1 MAGPRFLI
9 GFGER
14 LTTPISPSR
23 SGGSPQPP
31 YTVQQARARLAPML
45 SAATAS
51 ADSLPKTAC
60 PEDETVTAVTLHPQ
74 YLSKSGYPTR
84 LLTSMQLDPLGSR
97 PVAIAPLHGK
107 PRASTL
113 LFLATTRVNLQLLAA
128 RLRADAPLGGA
139 ENGIVSLEE
148 FRLNNPD
155 DRLRLAAAPRDSE
168 TVAELVLHSDRDITL
183 QGLLDFSRDLDL
195 DVAIDRRLD
204 NGGLAFVPVTGTNAA
219 IAALAGYSFT
229 RVIRR
234 MPRMRTQ
241 LGRETATRT
250 TLSTFRPALPAAE
263 PTDRELTI
271 AVFDG
276 GLPTETPLA
285 RWVDAH
291 TFADS
296 AAPHRNYLDHGHR
309 VTSALLFGSVDPVH
323 PVPVPYGFVDHYQ
336 VLDEDTDDDQC
347 ELYTAIER
355 IDTVL
360 RQRKYEFVN
369 VSIGPE
375 LPIEDDEVH
384 AWTAF
389 WDDYLSD
396 GTTLATIAVGNNGEA
411 DKPSGNARV
420 QVPADSVNALAVGSS
435 DRVGAQWNRAPYSA
449 IGPGRSPGT
458 VKPDLLAFG
467 GSDHEPF
474 HVVGPDGTAVPD
486 SGTSFAAPMALR
498 AALGARTL
506 FGPKLGA
513 LDLKAL
519 LVHTAERRTSSPD
532 SDSGHG
538 RIAATLADMVLCG
551 DGEARVLYQGE
562 LTPAK
567 YLRAQIPLPAALPA
581 GMVRI
586 RATLVY
592 ATPVDPADPGSYTR
606 SGLDVTFRPHDEK
619 FAESTR
625 IHPDSAPF
633 FRATE
638 LDPEAVLRRDS
649 YKWDTVLHAERS
661 KRVNSLRNPV
671 FDIHH
676 NAREAGHPTATAQPI
691 RYAMVITVRHA
702 KVDDLYER
710 VLSAYVTQLEA
721 LRPTI
726 EIPLDV

>member
-31 YTVQQARARLAPML
+31 YTVEQARARLAPML

-60 PEDETVTAVTLHPQ
+60 PEDETVAAVTLHPQ

-97 PVAIAPLHGK
+97 PVAIAPEHGT

-128 RLRADAPLGGA
+128 RIRADAPLGGA
-139 ENGIVSLEE
+139 ENGIVSLAE
-148 FRLNNPD
+148 FRLNNPE
-155 DRLRLAAAPRDSE
+155 DRLRLATAPRDSE
-168 TVAELVLHSDRDITL
+168 TVAELVLHSDRDIAL

-204 NGGLAFVPVTGTNAA
+204 NGGLAFVPVTGTHAA
-219 IAALAGYSFT
+219 IAALADYSFT

-241 LGRETATRT
+241 LGRDTFTRT
-250 TLSTFRPALPAAE
+250 RLSTFRPVLPTAE

-276 GLPTETPLA
+276 GLPTETPLT
-285 RWVDAH
+285 RWVDTH
-291 TFADS
+291 TFVDS
-296 AAPHRNYLDHGHR
+296 AAPQRNYLDHGHR

-323 PVPVPYGFVDHYQ
+323 PVPVPYGYIDHYQ
-336 VLDEDTDDDQC
+336 VLDENTDDDQC
-347 ELYTAIER
+347 ELYAAIER

-420 QVPADSVNALAVGSS
+420 QVPADSVNALAIGSS

-619 FAESTR
+619 FAEPTR

-638 LDPEAVLRRDS
+638 LDPEAVLRRNAH
-649 YKWDTVLHAERS
+649 KWDTVLHAERS

-676 NAREAGHPTATAQPI
+676 NARESGHPTATAQPI
-691 RYAMVITVRHA
+691 RYSMVITVRHA

>member
-14 LTTPISPSR
+14 LTAPISPSR
-23 SGGSPQPP
+23 AGGSPQPP
-31 YTVQQARARLAPML
+31 YTVAQARARLAPML

-51 ADSLPKTAC
+51 ADALPKTAC

-84 LLTSMQLDPLGSR
+84 LLTSLQLDPLGSR
-97 PVAIAPLHGK
+97 PVAIAPEHGT

-113 LFLATTRVNLQLLAA
+113 LFLATTRVNLQLLTA
-128 RLRADAPLGGA
+128 RICADAPLGSA
-139 ENGIVSLEE
+139 ENGIVSLAE
-148 FRLNNPD
+148 FRLNNPE
-155 DRLRLAAAPRDSE
+155 DRLRLTAAPRNSE
-168 TVAELVLHSDRDITL
+168 TVAELVLHSDRDIAL

-204 NGGLAFVPVTGTNAA
+204 NGGLAFVPVTGTHAA
-219 IAALAGYSFT
+219 IAALADYSFT

-241 LGRETATRT
+241 LGRDTATRT
-250 TLSTFRPALPAAE
+250 SLSTFRPTLPTDE

-276 GLPTETPLA
+276 GLPTTSPLT

-296 AAPHRNYLDHGHR
+296 AAPQRNYLDHGHR

-323 PVPVPYGFVDHYQ
+323 PVPVPYGYIDHYQ

-347 ELYTAIER
+347 ELYAAIER
-355 IDTVL
+355 IDSVL

-411 DKPSGNARV
+411 DRPSGNARV
-420 QVPADSVNALAVGSS
+420 QVPADSVNALAIGSS
-435 DRVGAQWNRAPYSA
+435 DRVGAQWNRASYSA

-567 YLRAQIPLPAALPA
+567 YLRAHIPLPAALPA

-619 FAESTR
+619 FAEPTR

-633 FRATE
+633 FRANE
-638 LDPEAVLRRDS
+638 LDPEAVLRRNS
-649 YKWDTVLHAERS
+649 HKWDTVLHAERS
-661 KRVNSLRNPV
+661 KRVHSLRNPV

-676 NAREAGHPTATAQPI
+676 NARESGHSTATAQPI
-691 RYAMVITVRHA
+691 RYSMVITVRHA

>member
-14 LTTPISPSR
+14 LTAPISPSR

-31 YTVQQARARLAPML
+31 YTVAQARARLAPML
-45 SAATAS
+45 SAATSS
-51 ADSLPKTAC
+51 ADALPKTAC

-74 YLSKSGYPTR
+74 YLSRSGYPTR

-97 PVAIAPLHGK
+97 PVAIAPEHGK

-113 LFLATTRVNLQLLAA
+113 LFLATTRVNLQLLTE
-128 RLRADAPLGGA
+128 RITADAPLGGA
-139 ENGIVSLEE
+139 EIGIVSLAE
-148 FRLNNPD
+148 FRLNNAA
-155 DRLRLAAAPRDSE
+155 DRLRLAAEPRNSE
-168 TVAELVLHSDRDITL
+168 TVAELVLHSGRDIAL

-204 NGGLAFVPVTGTNAA
+204 NGGLAFVPVTGTHAA

-241 LGRETATRT
+241 LGRDTTTRT
-250 TLSTFRPALPAAE
+250 ALSTFRPALPTTE

-276 GLPTETPLA
+276 GIPARTPLT

-296 AAPHRNYLDHGHR
+296 AAPQRTYLDHGHR
-309 VTSALLFGSVDPVH
+309 VTSALLFGSVDPVQ
-323 PVPVPYGFVDHYQ
+323 PVPVPYGYIDHYQ

-347 ELYTAIER
+347 ELYSAIER

-411 DKPSGNARV
+411 DRPSGNARV

-567 YLRAQIPLPAALPA
+567 YLRARIPLPAALPA

-586 RATLVY
+586 RATLVF

-606 SGLDVTFRPHDEK
+606 SGLDVTFRPHDER
-619 FAESTR
+619 FAEPTR

-649 YKWDTVLHAERS
+649 HKWDTVLHAERS

-676 NAREAGHPTATAQPI
+676 TARESGHPTVNAQPI
-691 RYAMVITVRHA
+691 RYSMVITVRHA

>member
-14 LTTPISPSR
+14 LTAPISPSR
-23 SGGSPQPP
+23 SGGSPQSP
-31 YTVQQARARLAPML
+31 YTVAQARARLAPML
-45 SAATAS
+45 SAATSS
-51 ADSLPKTAC
+51 ADALPKTAC

-97 PVAIAPLHGK
+97 PVAIAPEHGR

-113 LFLATTRVNLQLLAA
+113 LFLATTRVNLQLLTA
-128 RLRADAPLGGA
+128 RINADTPLGGA
-139 ENGIVSLEE
+139 EIGIVSLAE
-148 FRLNNPD
+148 FRLNNAA
-155 DRLRLAAAPRDSE
+155 DRLRLAARPRNSE
-168 TVAELVLHSDRDITL
+168 TVAELVLHSDRDIAL

-204 NGGLAFVPVTGTNAA
+204 NGGLAFVPVTGTHAA

-241 LGRETATRT
+241 LGRDTTTRT
-250 TLSTFRPALPAAE
+250 ALSTFRPALPTAE

-276 GLPTETPLA
+276 GIPARTPLT

-296 AAPHRNYLDHGHR
+296 AAPQRTYLDHGHR
-309 VTSALLFGSVDPVH
+309 VTSALLFGSVDPVQ
-323 PVPVPYGFVDHYQ
+323 PVPVPYGYIDHYQ

-347 ELYTAIER
+347 ELYSAIER

-474 HVVGPDGTAVPD
+474 HVVEPDGTAVPD

-567 YLRAQIPLPAALPA
+567 YLRARIPLPAALPA

-586 RATLVY
+586 RATLVF

-606 SGLDVTFRPHDEK
+606 SGLDVTFRPHDER
-619 FAESTR
+619 FAEPTR

-649 YKWDTVLHAERS
+649 HKWDTVLHAERS

-676 NAREAGHPTATAQPI
+676 TARESGHPTVNAQPI
-691 RYAMVITVRHA
+691 RYSMVITVRHA

-710 VLSAYVTQLEA
+710 VLSTYVTQLEA
-721 LRPTI
+721 LRPAI

>member
-14 LTTPISPSR
+14 LTAPIAPGR
-23 SGGSPQPP
+23 GGGSPQPP
-31 YTVQQARARLAPML
+31 YTVAQARVRLAPMVRAASE
-45 SAATAS
+45 SAVA
-51 ADSLPKTAC
+51 LPKVAC
-60 PEDETVTAVTLHPQ
+60 PDDETVTAVTLHPQ
-74 YLSKSGYPTR
+74 YVSKNGYPTR
-84 LLTSMQLDPLGSR
+84 LLASMEFDPLGSR
-97 PVAIAPLHGK
+97 PVTVVPDGDAPR
-107 PRASTL
+107 PSTL
-113 LFLATTRVNLQLLAA
+113 LFLATTRANLRLLATRICA
-128 RLRADAPLGGA
+128 ETPLRGA
-139 ENGIVSLEE
+139 EHGIVSLAE
-148 FRLNNPD
+148 FRLNSPA
-155 DRLRLAAAPRDSE
+155 DRLRLTAAQLDSE
-168 TVAELVLHSDRDITL
+168 TVAELVLHSGRDIAL

-204 NGGLAFVPVTGTNAA
+204 NGGLAFVPVTGTHAA
-219 IAALAGYSFT
+219 VAELARYSFT

-241 LGRETATRT
+241 LGRDTRSTAT
-250 TLSTFRPALPAAE
+250 LSLFRPELPTAE
-263 PTDRELTI
+263 PTDRELTV

-276 GLPTETPLA
+276 GLPARTPLT

-309 VTSALLFGSVDPVH
+309 VTSALLFGSVDPAH
-323 PVPVPYGFVDHYQ
+323 PVPVPYGYIDHYQ

-347 ELYTAIER
+347 ELYAAIDR
-355 IDTVL
+355 IDSVL

-411 DKPSGNARV
+411 DRPSGNARV
-420 QVPADSVNALAVGSS
+420 QVPADSVNALAIGSS
-435 DRVGAQWNRAPYSA
+435 DRSGALWNRAPYSA

-467 GSDHEPF
+467 GSDDEPF
-474 HVVGPDGTAVPD
+474 HVVGPDGTAIPD
-486 SGTSFAAPMALR
+486 SGTSFAAPMAMR

-519 LVHTAERRTSSPD
+519 LVHTAERRGSSPD

-538 RIAATLADMVLCG
+538 RIAATLAEMVLCG

-619 FAESTR
+619 FAEPTR

-633 FRATE
+633 FRATD
-638 LDPEAVLRRDS
+638 LDAESVLRRTAH
-649 YKWDTVLHAERS
+649 KWDTVLHAERS

-676 NAREAGHPTATAQPI
+676 TARRSSHVTTAAQPI
-691 RYAMVITVRHA
+691 RYSMVITVRHA

-721 LRPTI
+721 LRPTVD
-726 EIPLDV
+726 IPLDV

>member
-14 LTTPISPSR
+14 LTTPIVPG
-23 SGGSPQPP
+23 SGTSTPQPP
-31 YTVQQARARLAPML
+31 YTVEQARARLAPML
-45 SAATAS
+45 RAAVEEAV
-51 ADSLPKTAC
+51 ALPKVAC
-60 PEDETVTAVTLHPQ
+60 PDDETVTAVTLHPR
-74 YLSKSGYPTR
+74 YGTRSGHPTR
-84 LLTSMQLDPLGSR
+84 LLASMEFDALGSR
-97 PVAIAPLHGK
+97 PVTSSTGG
-107 PRASTL
+107 RASTL
-113 LFLATTRVNLQLLAA
+113 LFLSTTRANLRLLAA
-128 RLRADAPLGGA
+128 RLTADAPLRAA
-139 ENGIVSLEE
+139 EHGIVGVED
-148 FRLNNPD
+148 FRLNSPA
-155 DRLRLAAAPRDSE
+155 DRLRLAREARGGGPLPLDPHAE
-168 TVAELVLHSDRDITL
+168 TVAELVLHSGRDTAL
-183 QGLLDFSRDLDL
+183 HGLLDFTRDLDL

-204 NGGLAFVPVTGTNAA
+204 SGGLAFVPVTGTHAA
-219 IAALAGYSFT
+219 VTELAGYSFT

-241 LGRETATRT
+241 LDTGTIGARSTVRP
-250 TLSTFRPALPAAE
+250 TLPTAE
-263 PTDRELTI
+263 PTDRELTV

-276 GLPTETPLA
+276 GLPARTPLS
-285 RWVDAH
+285 RWTTAH

-296 AAPHRNYLDHGHR
+296 APPQRGYVEHGHR
-309 VTSALLFGSVDPVH
+309 VTSALLFGSVDPAH
-323 PVPVPYGFVDHYQ
+323 PVPVPYGYLDHYQ
-336 VLDEDTDDDQC
+336 VLDSDTDDDQC
-347 ELYTAIER
+347 ELYAAIDR
-355 IDTVL
+355 IDSVL

-411 DKPSGNARV
+411 DRPSGNARV
-420 QVPADSVNALAVGSS
+420 QVPADSVNALAIGAA
-435 DRVGAQWNRAPYSA
+435 DRAGPGWRRAPYSA
-449 IGPGRSPGT
+449 IGPGRAPGT

-467 GSDHEPF
+467 GSEDEPF
-474 HVVGPDGTAVPD
+474 HVVGPDGIARPD

-519 LVHTAERRTSSPD
+519 LVHTAERRASAPD

-538 RIAATLADMVLCG
+538 RVAATLAELVLCG

-562 LTPAK
+562 LTPTK
-567 YLRAQIPLPAALPA
+567 YLRARIPLPAALPA

-592 ATPVDPADPGSYTR
+592 ATPVDPAHPGSYTR

-619 FAESTR
+619 FAEPTR

-633 FRATE
+633 FRAAE
-638 LDPEAVLRRDS
+638 PEPRRARR
-649 YKWDTVLHAERS
+649 WDTVLHAERS
-661 KRVNSLRNPV
+661 KRVHSLRNPV

-676 NAREAGHPTATAQPI
+676 TARRSGPSARPI
-691 RYAMVITVRHA
+691 RYSMVITVRHT

-710 VLSAYVTQLEA
+710 VLSAYVTQLAA
-721 LRPTI
+721 LRPVVD
-726 EIPLDV
+726 IPLDV